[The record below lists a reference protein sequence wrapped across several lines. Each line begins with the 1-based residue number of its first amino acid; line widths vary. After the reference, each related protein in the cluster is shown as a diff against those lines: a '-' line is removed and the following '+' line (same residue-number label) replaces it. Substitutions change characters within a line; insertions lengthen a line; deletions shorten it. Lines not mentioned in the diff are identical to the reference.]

1 MAVGLRLRFLPE
13 TATEETL
20 SQKEFLKKAK
30 FIDVADLANID
41 ETPADE
47 EDNGVVV
54 DDNQNGNNQNN
65 NGDNGGETPPSGGG
79 GFGG

>member
-54 DDNQNGNNQNN
+54 DDNQNGSSTSSDQGND
-65 NGDNGGETPPSGGG
+65 GPPPEGG